1 MMRAAPGRLVSGAV
15 LVLLLLVSLFLRLG
29 LVGVPSIDFR
39 PAPDA
44 AEYAAAAV
52 SLTEGRGL
60 TLVMG
65 GGVYPSRYPG
75 GFPLVLAFFRL
86 LGLPAER
93 FYLAGLLLG
102 LSVIPLVYLLGRR
115 AGGDRFA
122 ALAAAAVTACSP
134 VLIFCSIR
142 VLTENLALVLLVT
155 GFCLVAPKESTS
167 PRRASLFVLLAGVA
181 AGCAVTVRLAN
192 VVTLPAVFGLALASG
207 RRPGEGLR
215 RPALHG
221 ALFGAGALAG
231 LLPQLLFNRANFGN
245 LLTTGYGY
253 WNQSYRDPRAMFEA
267 AHAVH
272 PWNPVYGNLWYYL
285 EHLGGMT
292 FEATFLRLYSLAA
305 VLLAV
310 AGLVAIIR
318 YGGRRRVVHLFGLVH
333 CLATLALLL
342 VYVGQST
349 RLLVGVVPWLAIWAG
364 AGAAALW
371 RRPEKAPLR
380 RVTRW
385 AGALL
390 LAAAVLPLFGWGFSR
405 AVDQDRGGTDGPR
418 TAAALVLERTPPG
431 ALIFSGLSPVYTGLL
446 VDYRGGR
453 EVVQLSREDGSYVD
467 YLLNASFDG
476 QGPPLPQAR
485 FMPPLP
491 GREPFTPLV
500 HGPGK
505 LDAWRVRQL
514 RSALA
519 RGRPVFVLQNAEKP
533 PFSAGKLAVQKFLV
547 LRTAGRVRG
556 ALLEQ
561 VVRVRPMADR
571 SLARTPLDLRR
582 LRQSKKKTEDE
593 VKR

>member
-1 MMRAAPGRLVSGAV
+1 MGT
-15 LVLLLLVSLFLRLG
+15 
-29 LVGVPSIDFR
+29 PSIDFR

-60 TLVMG
+60 TVVMG

-75 GFPLVLAFFRL
+75 GFPLVLALFRL
-86 LGLPAER
+86 LGLPLER
-93 FYLAGLLLG
+93 FHLGSLLLG
-102 LSVIPLVYLLGRR
+102 LAVIPLVYQLGRR
-115 AGGDRFA
+115 AGVGRGA
-122 ALAAAAVTACSP
+122 ALAAAAITACSP

-142 VLTENLALVLLVT
+142 VVTENLSLLLLVT
-155 GFCLVAPKESTS
+155 AFCFAAPAENRS
-167 PRRASLFVLLAGVA
+167 PGRSALFVLLAGTA
-181 AGCAVTVRLAN
+181 AGFAATVRLAN
-192 VVTLPAVFGLALASG
+192 LVSLLAVLGLAAAG
-207 RRPGEGLR
+207 ARRPGKGFR

-221 ALFGAGALAG
+221 ALCGAGALAG
-231 LLPQLLFNRANFGN
+231 LLPQLIFNWTNFGS

-253 WNQSYRDPRAMFEA
+253 WNQAYRDPRAMFEA

-272 PWNPVYGNLWYYL
+272 PWNPLYGNLWYYF

-305 VLLAV
+305 VLLAA
-310 AGLVAIIR
+310 AGLVAVVR
-318 YGGRRRVVHLFGLVH
+318 YGRRRVVHLFGLLH

-349 RLLVGVVPWLAIWAG
+349 RLLAGVVPWVAVWAG
-364 AGAAALW
+364 EGAAALW
-371 RRPEKAPLR
+371 HRPAGAPLR

-390 LAAAVLPLFGWGFSR
+390 LAAAILPLFAWGFYR
-405 AVDQDRGGTDGPR
+405 AVDDGGGADGPR
-418 TAAALVLERTPPG
+418 TAAALALERTPPG
-431 ALIFSGLSPVYTGLL
+431 SLIFSGLSPVYTGLL

-491 GREPFTPLV
+491 GRDPFTPLV
-500 HGPGK
+500 HGAEE
-505 LDAWRVRQL
+505 LDAWRLRQL
-514 RSALA
+514 RDALA
-519 RGRPVFVLQNAEKP
+519 RGRAVFVLQDAERP
-533 PFSAGKLAVQKFLV
+533 PYSAGWQAVRRFLQ
-547 LRTAGRVRG
+547 LRTAGRVPG
-556 ALLEQ
+556 TLLER
-561 VVRVRPMADR
+561 VVGVKAAAGR
-571 SLARTPLDLRR
+571 SLARTPLDL
-582 LRQSKKKTEDE
+582 
-593 VKR
+593 KRIRNKRAEAGDPE